1 MANTHAFF
9 SGVTIDGAA
18 DWTAQFLVNDA
29 PKTATEAGKTLISAE
44 VGWPSAAIS
53 GGSLTL
59 NGSIA
64 SLDNTQ
70 KFIEYVGVSFD
81 GLNLA
86 LTTSTAPSC
95 VPRTRTSLT
104 KTRRVLATFTLSS
117 SMRSTS
123 GCFYST
129 SHIPDPL

>member
-18 DWTAQFLVNDA
+18 DWTAQFLVNDD

-44 VGWPSAAIS
+44 VGWPSDAIS

-64 SLDNTQ
+64 SLENTQ
-70 KFIEYVGVSFD
+70 KFIE
-81 GLNLA
+81 
-86 LTTSTAPSC
+86 C
-95 VPRTRTSLT
+95 V
-104 KTRRVLATFTLSS
+104 
-117 SMRSTS
+117 
-123 GCFYST
+123 
-129 SHIPDPL
+129 